1 MKNLLTA
8 ILLALSFHLS
18 AQQFSNDFVCDG
30 SRSYEVID
38 GKKTYHVVGDFAYS
52 IKTKGRDVSIQ
63 KFDIKEMKEVKRKV
77 YEDFLPK
84 SMNVYGAAGN
94 EFVIKM
100 QGGRIFYLYSEYK
113 KSDGVVKLKARELNK
128 ENCTFSGTPLTLITP
143 SRPATS
149 RPYTFNYGS
158 FFIRTSL
165 DTSNLLVSYRLD
177 PLKRNDSQ
185 NFDQLGYHV
194 FDTDLNEIWADEKT
208 MPYTEKDMNNLNVN
222 IMNNGTV
229 YMLAFIT
236 VNRSLEILRIAPEGV
251 STQQVPII
259 RDMRA
264 PTFKMREDHDGNL
277 ICCGFYMDNVNARR
291 AEKEGFMANGLY
303 YFEVTPSGE
312 VINLHDSEFPLELI
326 QQYSTDK
333 EKADAAKRA
342 EKSVGG
348 FSKLIMVSCTIDPNG
363 GAVVV
368 GERNYICK
376 GDDLCSS
383 NVIVMRL
390 DQTGKVKW
398 LKHLPKEQRSTRNS
412 WEGLGVK
419 YIRGG
424 DAHYLLFLDNIKNL
438 ELPLDQNP
446 SLHVDGAGGYLTA
459 FKIDE
464 ESGDVERHTLLN
476 VREFKGKELFQFS
489 TSRIFKAND
498 NVFLTE
504 VYIKGKKDIM
514 VKMELTSR

>member
-1 MKNLLTA
+1 MKNLTTA
-8 ILLALSFHLS
+8 IMLLAFAISLS
-18 AQQFSNDFVCDG
+18 AQKYSADFECDG

-38 GKKTYHVVGDFAYS
+38 GDKTYNVVGGFAYS
-52 IKTKGRDVSIQ
+52 IKTEGRDVSIQ
-63 KFDIKEMKEVKRKV
+63 KFDINEMKEVKRKV

-94 EFVIKM
+94 EFVVKM
-100 QGGRIFYLYSEYK
+100 KGGRLFYLYSEYK
-113 KSDGVVKLKARELNK
+113 KSDGVVKLKAREVNK
-128 ENCTFSGTPLTLITP
+128 ENCTFSSNPITLITP

-165 DTSNLLVSYRLD
+165 DSTKLLVSYRLD
-177 PLKRNDSQ
+177 PIKRNDSQ
-185 NFDQLGYHV
+185 NFDELGYRV

-208 MPYTEKDMNNLNVN
+208 MPYTEKDMNNLNVSV
-222 IMNNGTV
+222 MNNGTV

-236 VNRSLEILRIAPEGV
+236 VNRSLEILRISPDGV
-251 STQQVPII
+251 STQKVPII

-277 ICCGFYMDNVNARR
+277 ICCGFYMDNVNAKL

-326 QQYSTDK
+326 QQYSTEK

-342 EKSVGG
+342 DKSVGG
-348 FSKLIMVSCTIDPNG
+348 FSKLGMVSCTIDPAG

-383 NVIVMRL
+383 NVVVMRL
-390 DQTGKVKW
+390 NKNGDVVW
-398 LKHLPKEQRSTRNS
+398 LRHLPKEQKSYTS
-412 WEGLGVK
+412 WDGLGVK
-419 YIRGG
+419 YIRGK

-438 ELPLDQNP
+438 ELALDQNP
-446 SLHVDGAGGYLTA
+446 HLHLDKSGGYLTA

-464 ESGDVERHTLLN
+464 ASGDVERHTLFN
-476 VREFKGKELFQFS
+476 SREFKGNVLYQFA
-489 TSRIFKAND
+489 TDRIFKAND
-498 NVFLTE
+498 KVFLTE

-514 VKMELTSR
+514 VKMELVD